1 MLVFILFYVP
11 SSKLGIFILIYF
23 DLVVTIEH
31 MEIIAAKLVENAVI
45 QNNVIISTENAKMGV
60 TVVTKVTS
68 VMRVSALL
76 IFI

>member
-1 MLVFILFYVP
+1 MIFLLFE
-11 SSKLGIFILIYF
+11 KKNRIFILIYF

>member
-1 MLVFILFYVP
+1 MLVFIFFYVP

-76 IFI
+76 NFI

>member
-1 MLVFILFYVP
+1 MP

>member
-1 MLVFILFYVP
+1 MLVFIFFYVP
-11 SSKLGIFILIYF
+11 SSKLFILIYF